1 MADLLRMD
9 YINSMPQ
16 PFYVRLLGDKEIQWP
31 VESICVETGCAR
43 IDVCGMLHV
52 VRVSDFS
59 FMMTADGDEVDIE
72 SLYCD
77 YLEDSE

>member
-9 YINSMPQ
+9 YINSLPQ
-16 PFYVRLLGDKEIQWP
+16 PFYVRLLGDKNTMWP

-43 IDVCGMLHV
+43 IDVIGKLQSVHV
-52 VRVSDFS
+52 GDFS
-59 FMMTADGDEVDIE
+59 FMITADGDEVDIE

-77 YLEDSE
+77 YVEDEE